1 MLSKR
6 VVVVVVALCCLF
18 ALTPSALFS
27 QSATTG
33 AVTGIVTDPTGSV
46 VPGAAITLT
55 QLGTNVTLS
64 TITDSSGR
72 YLFPAASPGQYS
84 LKCTGKGFRTATISQ
99 VQVEV
104 LKSSTL
110 DIKLEL
116 GAQCEVIEVVAA
128 TGAELQ
134 TTDASIGTTFS
145 GDALL
150 RLPAQQRSITAILLM
165 QPGVSPAMPAQNK
178 DDINGGQVAGALPD
192 QTTFFV
198 DGGDATSDLE
208 GTNNYVSPPGEPQPA
223 PFIAVPAETVQEFR
237 LVTASP
243 TANFSR
249 SQGGEVA
256 VLTKSG
262 TNSIHGSAYEYYY
275 GSATSANDWQLNS
288 IGRHR
293 PHSVNNRFGTSVG
306 APILKNKLFIFGNY
320 EGRRFHQAT
329 TITQLVPTD
338 SARQGKIILQDN
350 TPALAFQ
357 TYSLTPGSVSSNCG
371 SAGTSTCDPRG
382 LGMDPLIQ
390 AYFKLLPEPNNF
402 SVGDGTK
409 FKAMF
414 PTGLNSAGFTSSFAQ
429 PVREDIAVARLD
441 YVISPKWN
449 IFGTYHYNR
458 YRLTTTN
465 QFDITAGGTPHL
477 VSNTP
482 VEPRLVTFMLE
493 GTVGSHFTSQT
504 HGSYMRDW
512 WAWGRQALAPQVP
525 GTAGTLNLSGEA
537 RLANTGS
544 TNKVWG
550 DPTNFDTQDA
560 RSRIWFGR
568 DYYAAQDST
577 WVHGTHTI
585 QFGGGYWFWNL
596 VHSRTD
602 IVTGGLTGGPT
613 YYVGETQF
621 NGGNF
626 LGAAAQRPPNLSST
640 NGKRFANM
648 YTSLL
653 GLMDHSAQIGV
664 RDGNFI
670 ASPLGSGLM
679 DNVHT
684 HTFETYVQDSWKI
697 RRSLTLTYGLSYGVQ
712 FAPTELNGKQVLE
725 VFAAT
730 GQPLS
735 NLNAYYQLRNAA
747 LSNGGFYASGLTS
760 TTDATF
766 GFSPIRHIPGRSSS
780 ASTHWNNLGPR
791 VAVAWQVPY
800 KNRIFGNGQTVIR
813 GGYSILWNRTSGVQE
828 ALTPLLGDGLASKLQ
843 CNGPTFAVGSTTATC
858 SNGPIDATNGF
869 RLGVDGNTAPIPP
882 ALNAPIPLIPS
893 SPFNGGVN
901 VQDPGLKLPY
911 SHNVTLDVQRAFAHN
926 MLVDV
931 GYIGRFAKNLWY
943 NSDIQSADMFAKTP
957 ACTAGSAGC
966 NVATSG
972 QTLWQAYNAV
982 NAAVNAG
989 INPYLPKNTTTCPT
1003 ATSCINPAF
1012 PLQPFF
1018 ENSTFGCAN
1027 CTNVIANLDGGDVS
1041 LSNFMLN
1048 NWDLKVAPRPL
1059 DPLQLSNNN
1068 MTTSGEI
1075 AYYHA
1080 LFVTFRKTMS
1090 QGLDMSVNYT
1100 WSHALGNGGQNFIGQ
1115 EYTSFAPPTPFDL
1128 NSQYASN
1135 NGDRRHVINASA
1147 YYLLPFGKGRHFTT
1161 SNGILDRVIGG
1172 WYVSGI
1178 WTFETGLPFC
1188 VGAGGGDYGAPNGF
1202 TCAIGTPLYGKA
1214 GLNRVAGSGA
1224 TGLNLFADPAGAIAG
1239 LRAPVPGVDGRP
1251 GGEILNLP
1259 HAWNFDFAAGKNMLA
1274 TERYK
1279 VVFSAEFF
1287 NTFNHP
1293 LFGTTP
1299 GSVPMDITVPGNF
1312 GSISKADNLARQIQF
1327 GLRVEF

>member
-6 VVVVVVALCCLF
+6 VVSVVAALCCLF

-55 QLGTNVTLS
+55 QLGTNVTQ
-64 TITDSSGR
+64 TTTTDSSGR
-72 YLFPAASPGQYS
+72 YLLPAASPGQYS
-84 LKCTGKGFRTATISQ
+84 LKCTGKGFRTTTISR
-99 VQVEV
+99 VQIEV
-104 LKSSTL
+104 LRSSTL

-116 GAQCEVIEVVAA
+116 GAQSETIEVVAA

-145 GDALL
+145 GEALL

-262 TNSIHGSAYEYYY
+262 SNSVHGSAYEYYY
-275 GSATSANDWQLNS
+275 GDATSGNDWQLNS
-288 IGRHR
+288 LGRHK

-306 APILKNKLFIFGNY
+306 APLLKNKLFIFGNY

-338 SARQGKIILQDN
+338 SARQGKIILQD
-350 TPALAFQ
+350 TTGAFQ

-371 SAGTSTCDPRG
+371 ASGTSTCDPRNG
-382 LGMDPLIQ
+382 AGGQPMGMDPLIQ

-402 SVGDGTK
+402 SAGDGTK

-414 PTGLNSAGFTSSFAQ
+414 PTGLNSAGFTTSFAQ

-441 YVISPKWN
+441 YVINPKWN

-465 QFDITAGGTPHL
+465 QFDITASGTPHL
-477 VSNTP
+477 ASTTP
-482 VEPRLVTFMLE
+482 VEPRLVTFMLQ

-537 RLANTGS
+537 RLAGTAS
-544 TNKVWG
+544 TSKVWG

-596 VHSRTD
+596 AHSRTD

-626 LGAAAQRPPNLSST
+626 LSAGAQVPANLSST
-640 NGKRFANM
+640 NGKRFSNM

-664 RDGNFI
+664 RDGNFN
-670 ASPLGSGLM
+670 ASPLGSGLK

-684 HTFETYVQDSWKI
+684 HTFETYIQDSWKI
-697 RRSLTLTYGLSYGVQ
+697 RRSLTITYGLSYGVQ
-712 FAPTELNGKQVLE
+712 FAPHELNGKQVLE
-725 VFAAT
+725 VFAGT

-735 NLNAYYQLRNAA
+735 DLNAFYQLRNAA
-747 LSNGGFYASGLTS
+747 LSNGQFYASGLTS
-760 TTDATF
+760 STDTTF

-780 ASTHWNNLGPR
+780 AATHWNNLGPR
-791 VAVAWQVPY
+791 VAVAWQPGFN
-800 KNRIFGNGQTVIR
+800 NRIFGNKQTVIR
-813 GGYSILWNRTSGVQE
+813 AGYSILWNRTSGVQE

-843 CNGPTFAVGSTTATC
+843 CNGPTFAIGSTTATC
-858 SNGPIDATNGF
+858 SNAKIDATNGF

-882 ALNAPIPLIPS
+882 ALNSPIPLIPN

-911 SHNVTLDVQRAFAHN
+911 SHNVTLDIQRAFAHN
-926 MLVDV
+926 MLLDV

-943 NSDIQSADMFAKTP
+943 NSDVQSADMFAKTP
-957 ACTAGSAGC
+957 ACTAGSTGC
-966 NVATSG
+966 NVPTTG

-982 NAAVNAG
+982 NAG
-989 INPYLPKNTTTCPT
+989 NT
-1003 ATSCINPAF
+1003 AA
-1012 PLQPFF
+1012 QPFF
-1018 ENSTFGCAN
+1018 ENAPFGCAG
-1027 CTNVIANLDGGDVS
+1027 CTAKIIKADAGDVS

-1048 NWDLKVAPRPL
+1048 NWDFIAPRPL

-1068 MTTSGEI
+1068 MTTSGET
-1075 AYYHA
+1075 ANYNA
-1080 LFVTFRKTMS
+1080 MFVTFRKTMS

-1178 WTFETGLPFC
+1178 WTYETGLPFC

-1214 GLNRVAGSGA
+1214 SLHHVAGSGT
-1224 TGLNLFADPAGAIAG
+1224 TGLNLFADAAGAIAG
-1239 LRAPVPGVDGRP
+1239 LRAPLPGVDGRP

-1259 HAWNFDFAAGKNMLA
+1259 HSWNFDFAAGKNILA

-1279 VVFSAEFF
+1279 VVFSAEAF

-1299 GSVPMDITVPGNF
+1299 NSVPMDITVPGNF
-1312 GSISKADNLARQIQF
+1312 GVISKADNLARQVQF